1 MPPRKKKIQ
10 EPVGLDAR
18 EVAAGSAPAEVGEL
32 TEAVEADGG
41 AVLAAYR
48 DPLGGRWVMLASLP
62 IDKVEPT
69 PYQRELSDTHVKRL
83 TAVIPKVG
91 QFLDPV
97 ITMRHD
103 QGWWTPNG
111 MHRLMAMRR
120 LGARSIVCL
129 IVPDPKVAYR
139 ILALNTE
146 KAHTLKD
153 KSLEVVR
160 MARGLA
166 GAAESGKRPES
177 AWAFEFE
184 EPAYLTIG
192 LCYEKRPR
200 FAGGAYQPIVKRT
213 DEFSERPIAKALAER
228 EDRAERLLA
237 LDDLVNELV
246 DKLKA
251 AGLKSAYLKPFVVAR
266 LNPLRWQKPARPGQ
280 KAPRA
285 DFDATLDKMM
295 AAGKKLDVSKIRP
308 QDLASMAAAG
318 PPPEE

>member
-1 MPPRKKKIQ
+1 MPPRKKKVQ
-10 EPVGLDAR
+10 EAVGLDAR
-18 EVAAGSAPAEVGEL
+18 EVAGGSAPADVGAL
-32 TEAVEADGG
+32 AEAVEADGG
-41 AVLAAYR
+41 AVLASYR

-69 PYQRELSDTHVKRL
+69 PYQRELSDAHVKRL
-83 TAVIPKVG
+83 TGVIPKVG

-103 QGWWTPNG
+103 EAWWTPNG

-166 GAAESGKRPES
+166 EAPETSKRPES
-177 AWAFEFE
+177 DWAFEFE

-192 LCYEKRPR
+192 LCYEQRPR

-213 DEFSERPIAKALAER
+213 DEFSDRAIAKALSDRGE
-228 EDRAERLLA
+228 RAERLLA

-246 DKLKA
+246 EKLKA
-251 AGLKSAYLKPFVVAR
+251 AGLKSAYLKPFVIAR
-266 LNPLRWQKPARPGQ
+266 LNPLRWQKPAKPGQ

-295 AAGKKLDVSKIRP
+295 ASGKKFDADKIRP
-308 QDLASMAAAG
+308 QDLASMAASG